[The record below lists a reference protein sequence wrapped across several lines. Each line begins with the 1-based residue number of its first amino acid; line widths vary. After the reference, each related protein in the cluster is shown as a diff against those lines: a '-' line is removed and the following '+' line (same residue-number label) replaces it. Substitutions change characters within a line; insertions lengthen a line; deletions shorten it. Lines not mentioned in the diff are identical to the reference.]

1 MSARRRQE
9 TLTRRRWSDADLVQ
23 LCALYPDTPT
33 LQLARKLKRT
43 ITAVYA
49 TARALGI
56 TKSAAYLAS
65 PAGCRLRR
73 GDNIGVA
80 YQFKKGHV
88 PANKG
93 LRRPGWA
100 RGRMVETQFKKGGFP
115 VNRDPDFYVL
125 GALRVNTDGYIDMRV
140 SFDKGGKGWRALHRI
155 LWEDAHGSV
164 PRGHVVIFKNRDK
177 LDVALDNLELI
188 TFAENMRR
196 NTIHNLPAPLR
207 DTIQLLGQL
216 RRRIN
221 EKQDRR
227 SAGSPVRDA
236 GGPAR

>member
-1 MSARRRQE
+1 VNGRP
-9 TLTRRRWSDADLVQ
+9 W
-23 LCALYPDTPT
+23 TPA
-33 LQLARKLKRT
+33 QLARLRADYADRP
-43 ITAVYA
+43 TAQLARSIRRPISSVYGKA
-49 TARALGI
+49 AALGLH
-56 TKSAAYLAS
+56 KSAAYLAG
-65 PAGCRLRR
+65 PHACRLRS
-73 GDNIGVA
+73 GENIGAA
-80 YQFKKGHV
+80 YRFQKGHV

-100 RGRMVETQFKKGGFP
+100 PGRMAQTQFQRGHFP
-115 VNRDPDFYVL
+115 VNRDPDYYVL
-125 GALRVNTDGYIDMRV
+125 GALRVNSDGYIDMRV